1 MAFTNPRQVF
11 SIHAIVPIR
20 RSTDEPFG
28 IIRVALGGE
37 ISLDGELID
46 SFGGSN
52 RFPFASELADIESEF
67 TFSTE
72 EYPDFMFEI
81 FLGATITETAA
92 EASGFASALAN
103 VFGTSVSDGTTGI
116 DSIQVDT
123 PADLKFGHY
132 VAKATGATTVKI
144 LGHSNIDATKGTPL
158 AFIDDDMKFTDADLT
173 VPGTAGTVAVP
184 SLGISLVGG
193 SGSIAFVTGDT
204 ASFDIRPI
212 HTGRSRIVVGALG
225 TSFSEFAARMAG
237 AKRNTGEIFE
247 LHAPRAIGSG
257 MPIGFTRSEFA
268 APELTMKLLQDS
280 AKNFV
285 FEIEAIIGEV

>member
-20 RSTDEPFG
+20 RSTDLPFG

-81 FLGATITETAA
+81 FLGATVTETAA
-92 EASGFASALAN
+92 EASGNASSIAD
-103 VFGTSVSDGTTGI
+103 VVGTSVADGTTGVA
-116 DSIQVDT
+116 SIQVDT

-132 VAKATGATTVKI
+132 VIKATGAASVAI
-144 LGHSNIDATKGTPL
+144 FAHSNIDATKGTNL
-158 AFIDDDMKFTDADLT
+158 AFIDDDMKVTDSDLT
-173 VPGTAGTVAVP
+173 VPNTGGTVAVP

-193 SGSIAFVTGDT
+193 SGTIALITDDT

-225 TSFSEFAARMAG
+225 TAFPEFAARMAG

-257 MPIGFTRSEFA
+257 MPVGFTRSEFA

-280 AKNFV
+280 VKNFV
-285 FEIEAIIGEV
+285 FEIEAIVGEV